1 MGSNLAISL
10 IIGASVTGAVRGIKS
25 LSNSLKLFRDNT
37 LSTKNKLT
45 ALATQAGISLGSAA
59 STLSA
64 LSSTVLAASKPAIAF
79 ESAMADVKKVVDFK
93 TPEGFKNLSKDIL
106 ELTRTLPM
114 TSEELAA
121 ITASGG
127 QLGVAEEDLKEF
139 TTTIA
144 KMSVAF
150 DMSAEDSGDAMAKL
164 ANVYKIP
171 IKEIGKLGDAI
182 NELSNSSPAKAS
194 DIVSTLGRIG
204 GVAKQF
210 GLTEN
215 AAAALANSFISL
227 GKAPEVA
234 GTAINGMLTKLMTA
248 DKGGKKFQAALA
260 SMGVSAKQ
268 LKADIAKNGEQAL
281 VGFLKKIQHMPKEK
295 QMGILVDLFGLEYAD
310 DVAVLAGNV
319 NVLEDSLKTLQQTDE
334 KGKPKYLGS
343 MEREFAA
350 RAATTENSLRLLKN
364 SFTEIAINIGSQFL
378 PIINKVINKIRPLI
392 YSITDW
398 IAQHQE
404 LVAVIVQGSV
414 GIGAGVAAILALNG
428 AFSGVLAV
436 FAAGKGI
443 IAGVNS
449 GVMLLTKLVR
459 FNLPLLLQ
467 LGSIFGGKLLV
478 GIKAATQ
485 AVLFL
490 GSSLLRLGGLVLSFV
505 GRSFIALA
513 GFIGKTV
520 LVATKLAQVLMGALF
535 KGIML
540 AGKALFFLGRAMLT
554 NPIGLAITGIALAA
568 YLIYRYWT
576 PIKAFFGQLW
586 DWVKLKFNA
595 AWTWISGIW
604 SQAAAWFS
612 GIWDNINAFFHSGIG
627 NITATI
633 LNWSPLGL
641 FYKVFAGVLSW
652 FGVDLPNNFT
662 EFGKNLINGLV
673 NGINRAWDSAKQ
685 TVSAL
690 GDSVKN
696 WFAKKLGIHSPSR
709 VFMGYGENT
718 VDGLVIGV
726 AKSAMKAANVV
737 SGMGDKM
744 QQAMPQTLTAPVV
757 DTARTL
763 TSATPKLKPTL
774 SVVDTAHTLV
784 AATPKLKPTTPVVD
798 TAQTLVKITPQL
810 KPAVTVP
817 TKANKAVRQRPRGV
831 DRRAADQAT
840 AALTATYLPPT
851 MRQAAQAETKQ
862 KAVVSPLSQTLQQH
876 QATSRQQGRDS
887 GINVTFNP
895 TINVNGASGQGVI
908 EQVQQGLQMSLR
920 EFEQIINRV
929 VDQKMRRSY

>member
-260 SMGVSAKQ
+260 SVGVSAKQ

-319 NVLEDSLKTLQQTDE
+319 NVLEASLKTLQQTDE

-350 RAATTENSLRLLKN
+350 RAATTENSLKLLKN

-436 FAAGKGI
+436 FTAGKGI

-513 GFIGKTV
+513 EFIGKTV

-540 AGKALFFLGRAMLT
+540 AGKALLFLGRAMLT
-554 NPIGLAITGIALAA
+554 NPIGLAITAIALGA
-568 YLIYRYWT
+568 YLIYQYWQ
-576 PIKAFFGQLW
+576 PIKAFFGDLW
-586 DWVKLKFNA
+586 TNIKTFFN
-595 AWTWISGIW
+595 
-604 SQAAAWFS
+604 
-612 GIWDNINAFFHSGIG
+612 SGIG

-652 FGVDLPNNFT
+652 FGIDLPNNFT

-673 NGINRAWDSAKQ
+673 NGINRAWESAKQ
-685 TVSAL
+685 TVSEL

-696 WFAKKLGIHSPSR
+696 WFTEKLGIHSPSR

-726 AKSAMKAANVV
+726 AKSAMKVANAV
-737 SGMGDKM
+737 SGMGEKM
-744 QQAMPQTLTAPVV
+744 QQAMPKALSVPAIETALTLTNKLPQVTSV
-757 DTARTL
+757 KTAQ
-763 TSATPKLKPTL
+763 STL
-774 SVVDTAHTLV
+774 SAKTKSIVRKHTV
-784 AATPKLKPTTPVVD
+784 
-798 TAQTLVKITPQL
+798 
-810 KPAVTVP
+810 
-817 TKANKAVRQRPRGV
+817 N
-831 DRRAADQAT
+831 RAAADAAT
-840 AALTATYLPPT
+840 AALTASYLPSSL
-851 MRQAAQAETKQ
+851 RQSVQQ
-862 KAVVSPLSQTLQQH
+862 KSKPKPLQEALQQRNVAVRE
-876 QATSRQQGRDS
+876 QTKDNAIT
-887 GINVTFNP
+887 VTFNP

-920 EFEQIINRV
+920 EFEQMINRV

>member
-260 SMGVSAKQ
+260 SVGVSAKQ

-319 NVLEDSLKTLQQTDE
+319 NVLEASLKTLQQTDE

-350 RAATTENSLRLLKN
+350 RAATTENSLKLLKN

-436 FAAGKGI
+436 FTAGKGI

-513 GFIGKTV
+513 EFIGKTV

-540 AGKALFFLGRAMLT
+540 AGKALLFLGRAMLT
-554 NPIGLAITGIALAA
+554 NPIGLAITAIALGA
-568 YLIYRYWT
+568 YLIYQYWQ
-576 PIKAFFGQLW
+576 PIKAFFGDLW
-586 DWVKLKFNA
+586 TNIKTFFN
-595 AWTWISGIW
+595 
-604 SQAAAWFS
+604 
-612 GIWDNINAFFHSGIG
+612 SGIG

-652 FGVDLPNNFT
+652 FGIDLPNNFT

-673 NGINRAWDSAKQ
+673 NGINRAWESAKQ
-685 TVSAL
+685 TVSEL

-696 WFAKKLGIHSPSR
+696 WFTEKLGIHSPSR

-726 AKSAMKAANVV
+726 AKSAMKAANAV
-737 SGMGDKM
+737 SGMGEKM
-744 QQAMPQTLTAPVV
+744 QQAMPKALSVPAIETALALTNKLPQVTSV
-757 DTARTL
+757 KTAQ
-763 TSATPKLKPTL
+763 STL
-774 SVVDTAHTLV
+774 SAKTKSTVRKHTV
-784 AATPKLKPTTPVVD
+784 
-798 TAQTLVKITPQL
+798 
-810 KPAVTVP
+810 
-817 TKANKAVRQRPRGV
+817 N
-831 DRRAADQAT
+831 RAAADAAT
-840 AALTATYLPPT
+840 AALTASYLPSSL
-851 MRQAAQAETKQ
+851 RQSVQQ
-862 KAVVSPLSQTLQQH
+862 KSKPKPLQEALQQRNVAVRE
-876 QATSRQQGRDS
+876 QTKDNAIT
-887 GINVTFNP
+887 VTFNP

-920 EFEQIINRV
+920 EFEQMINRV

>member
-260 SMGVSAKQ
+260 SVGVSAKQ

-319 NVLEDSLKTLQQTDE
+319 NVLEASLKTLQQTDE
-334 KGKPKYLGS
+334 KGNPKYLGS

-350 RAATTENSLRLLKN
+350 RAATTENSLKLLKN

-436 FAAGKGI
+436 FTAGKGI

-554 NPIGLAITGIALAA
+554 NPIGLAITAIALGA
-568 YLIYRYWT
+568 YLIYQYWQ
-576 PIKAFFGQLW
+576 PIKGFFSDL
-586 DWVKLKFNA
+586 LA
-595 AWTWISGIW
+595 
-604 SQAAAWFS
+604 
-612 GIWDNINAFFHSGIG
+612 NIQSFFHSGIG

-652 FGVDLPNNFT
+652 FGIDLPNNFT

-696 WFAKKLGIHSPSR
+696 WFTEKLGIHSPSR

-726 AKSAMKAANVV
+726 AKSAMKAANAV
-737 SGMGDKM
+737 SGMGEKM
-744 QQAMPQTLTAPVV
+744 QQAMPKALSVPAIETALALTNKLPQVTSV
-757 DTARTL
+757 KTAQ
-763 TSATPKLKPTL
+763 STL
-774 SVVDTAHTLV
+774 SAKTKSTVRKHTV
-784 AATPKLKPTTPVVD
+784 
-798 TAQTLVKITPQL
+798 
-810 KPAVTVP
+810 
-817 TKANKAVRQRPRGV
+817 N
-831 DRRAADQAT
+831 RAAADAAT
-840 AALTATYLPPT
+840 AALTASYLPSSL
-851 MRQAAQAETKQ
+851 RQSVQQ
-862 KAVVSPLSQTLQQH
+862 KSKPKPLQEALQQRNVAVRE
-876 QATSRQQGRDS
+876 QTKDNAIT
-887 GINVTFNP
+887 VTFNP

-920 EFEQIINRV
+920 EFEQMINRV
-929 VDQKMRRSY
+929 VDQKMRRAY

>member
-260 SMGVSAKQ
+260 SVGVSAKQ

-319 NVLEDSLKTLQQTDE
+319 NVLEASLKTLQQTDE

-350 RAATTENSLRLLKN
+350 RAATTENSLKLLKN

-436 FAAGKGI
+436 FTAGKGI

-513 GFIGKTV
+513 EFIGKTV

-540 AGKALFFLGRAMLT
+540 AGKALLFLGRAMLT
-554 NPIGLAITGIALAA
+554 NPIGLAITAIALGA
-568 YLIYRYWT
+568 YLIYQYWQ
-576 PIKAFFGQLW
+576 PIKAFFGDLW
-586 DWVKLKFNA
+586 TNIKTFFN
-595 AWTWISGIW
+595 
-604 SQAAAWFS
+604 
-612 GIWDNINAFFHSGIG
+612 SGIG

-652 FGVDLPNNFT
+652 FGIDLPNNFT

-673 NGINRAWDSAKQ
+673 NGINRAWESAKQ
-685 TVSAL
+685 TVSEL

-696 WFAKKLGIHSPSR
+696 WFTEKLGIHSPSR

-726 AKSAMKAANVV
+726 AKSAMKAANAV
-737 SGMGDKM
+737 SGMGEKM
-744 QQAMPQTLTAPVV
+744 QQAMPKALSVPAIETALALTNKPPQVTSV
-757 DTARTL
+757 KTAQ
-763 TSATPKLKPTL
+763 STL
-774 SVVDTAHTLV
+774 SAKTKSTVRKHTV
-784 AATPKLKPTTPVVD
+784 
-798 TAQTLVKITPQL
+798 
-810 KPAVTVP
+810 
-817 TKANKAVRQRPRGV
+817 N
-831 DRRAADQAT
+831 RAAADAAT
-840 AALTATYLPPT
+840 AALTASYLPSSL
-851 MRQAAQAETKQ
+851 RQSVQQ
-862 KAVVSPLSQTLQQH
+862 KSKPKPLQEALQQRNVAVRE
-876 QATSRQQGRDS
+876 QTKDNAIT
-887 GINVTFNP
+887 VTFNP

-920 EFEQIINRV
+920 EFEQMINRV
-929 VDQKMRRSY
+929 VDQKMRRAY